1 MELVKQKSP
10 EGRSSTLFMLTLKIS
25 GLPILRMFNKEQ
37 GNRETIMNSI
47 NSKMQSRRL
56 MKWQRL
62 LTRLK

>member
-37 GNRETIMNSI
+37 GNQAIIMNSI
-47 NSKMQSRRL
+47 SFKMQSRRL
-56 MKWQRL
+56 VKWQHL